1 MTEKNRAHAKF
12 CRRFPQVQNPVFIDH
27 FRLKMFVWKGR
38 LRRPIGILRAD
49 IRRARLCGGPFSYA
63 HDGHQCAKAETPCA
77 LVVSMDD
84 TLDFEKQ
91 GGLITAVVQDAKT
104 DRVLMVGYMN
114 REAFERTIETGHVTF
129 FSRSRQKLWTK
140 GESSG
145 HYLNLKS
152 ISTDCDGDA
161 LLVKAEPIGPG
172 VCHNGFYSCFYR
184 RFEDGTWVERDE
196 RAYDPG
202 AIYGAKA

>member
-1 MTEKNRAHAKF
+1 
-12 CRRFPQVQNPVFIDH
+12 
-27 FRLKMFVWKGR
+27 
-38 LRRPIGILRAD
+38 
-49 IRRARLCGGPFSYA
+49 
-63 HDGHQCAKAETPCA
+63 
-77 LVVSMDD
+77 MDEI
-84 TLDFEKQ
+84 LDFDKQ

-104 DRVLMVGYMN
+104 HRVLMVGYMN
-114 REAFERTIETGHVTF
+114 REAFKRTIETGHVTF
-129 FSRSRQKLWTK
+129 FSRSRHKLWTK

-152 ISTDCDGDA
+152 MATDCDGDA

-184 RFEDGTWVERDE
+184 TLEGGSWVERDE